1 MMSIKKFP
9 FWELFLY
16 FIGRP
21 NAEVSGDFAV
31 IMGRLRPDYRGK
43 IVRSSDWLA
52 RSEAERLPS
61 A

>member
-1 MMSIKKFP
+1 MLK
-9 FWELFLY
+9 
-16 FIGRP
+16 P

-31 IMGRLRPDYRGK
+31 IMGRSRPDYHGE

-52 RSEAERLPS
+52 RSEAERLTS